1 MPEPADAE
9 MTIDS
14 APEPF
19 RGRRWKHIIFAAV
32 AVLFIVLVLIAWGQR
47 NSIADRFVQNELQSR
62 GVRATYSIDQI
73 GFRTQRIRNLVI
85 GDPARPDLTAD
96 EVEVD
101 VALNF
106 SGANLRDVRAT
117 GVSLR
122 SRYSDGKLSFGE
134 LDKFTDPASKEP
146 FEWPDIGLVIKDAKA
161 RIETPWGNIGVGL
174 NGRGLLRNQFAA
186 RLSLRSTA
194 IAAGGCR
201 APAVAFDG
209 KLLLEWRQPHLIG
222 PLSAS
227 SLACTGQDLA
237 VATPKFDVDV
247 KLSERFDKWV
257 GDVGFDAA
265 AIRYPGVAATALKG
279 VVSVDGGVRRT
290 NFTLALEKVALR
302 SAPLTVPR
310 LSLNAK
316 GYGGLNDTKFAL
328 SARGDVAVAGGALDR
343 GSMGS
348 LRALVAQTRD
358 TPVGPLL
365 ARIAPVLERAGDRFD
380 GNLEFDAF
388 RDFQGRMGTT
398 ISSLALKSGSGAQ
411 LRQNSPLNIQ
421 SSASGW
427 RIGAPVQLALSGRD
441 IPNATLSLRQSS
453 GSQWAGNLTVSPFTG
468 GAARLA
474 IPGLTFNGI
483 PGSAW
488 RFNGQALL
496 SGPMPNGFVS
506 GLQLPLSGRYDGKGF
521 ALYESCQSV
530 RFDSLK
536 IANLALRSQTLRL
549 CPDAGRPV
557 LSTGNGQTR
566 FAANLQN
573 FDARGSLGSAPLL
586 AKSASIRFSL
596 NEGFVARD
604 VAVTL
609 GQLDSV
615 TDFAVA
621 ELTGRFGAGG
631 MSGTLQGGSGQIGNV
646 PLLIDEAAGNWRYLN
661 NVLTLDSNLQVLDA
675 EQVDRFKPV
684 RVPDMLLTLENSII
698 AAIGNIIEPETGT
711 RVAGVDIRH
720 NLNDSS
726 GRALLAVDDLRFN
739 ERFQPSLL
747 TPLVVGVFANVDGA
761 VNGDG
766 RIEWD
771 RQGVRSSGRV
781 ATTGMNLAAAFG
793 PVEGL
798 TTEMVFTDLLGLE
811 MGPSQIATIASV
823 NPGIPALN
831 GAIQYQLLPDQ
842 QVRIESGR
850 WPFAGGELIL
860 EPTTLDFGVEKE
872 RRLTFRVVG
881 VDAEKFLA
889 GYDFQNLRVT
899 GVFDGTLPMIFNQ
912 DGGRI
917 VGGALVSRPGGGEV
931 SYLGELAYEDM
942 GTFAN
947 FAFQALRSI
956 RYSSLTIGVGGELDG
971 EIVTDISFTGLQ
983 QGSGAKRNF
992 ITKQLARIPIKFNV
1006 TITAEFMALINKVR
1020 DYYDPSLFV
1029 RRELPGLM
1037 EKRREGA
1044 SEPSTS
1050 TDSPVKKDEQTDE

>member
-1 MPEPADAE
+1 MQLPADAE
-9 MTIDS
+9 NLMDS
-14 APEPF
+14 EPEPF
-19 RGRRWKHIIFAAV
+19 RGWRWKYTIFAAV
-32 AVLFIVLVLIAWGQR
+32 IVLFAVLILVAWAQR
-47 NSIADRFVQNELQSR
+47 NSIADRFVQSELASR
-62 GVRATYSIDQI
+62 GIRATYTIDQI

-106 SGANLRDVRAT
+106 SGANLRDVRAK
-117 GVSLR
+117 GISLR
-122 SRYSDGKLSFGE
+122 GRYADGELSFGE
-134 LDKFTDPASKEP
+134 LDKFADPTSKEP
-146 FEWPDIGLVIKDAKA
+146 FEWPDIGLDIKDAKA

-201 APAVAFDG
+201 APAVAYDG

-227 SLACTGQDLA
+227 SLDCTAEGLA
-237 VATPKFDVDV
+237 VAAPKVDVEV
-247 KLSERFDKWV
+247 KLSERLDKWV
-257 GDVGFDAA
+257 GDIGFAA
-265 AIRYPGVAATALKG
+265 ATIRYPGIAATAPKG
-279 VVSVDGGVRRT
+279 VFSVDGGLRRT
-290 NFTLALEKVALR
+290 NFALALEKAGVR
-302 SAPLTVPR
+302 SAPLTVSR
-310 LSLNAK
+310 LSLDAK
-316 GYGGLNDTKFAL
+316 GYGGLNDGKFAL
-328 SARGDVAVAGGALDR
+328 SARGDMAVGGGTLDR
-343 GSMGS
+343 GSLGS

-358 TPVGPLL
+358 TPVGPIL
-365 ARIAPVLERAGDRFD
+365 ARIAPVVERAGDRFD
-380 GNLEFDAF
+380 GTIEFDAF
-388 RDFQGRMGTT
+388 RDFQGRMGST
-398 ISSLALKSGSGAQ
+398 ISSLAVKSNSGAQ
-411 LRQNSPLNIQ
+411 LRQISPLVIQ
-421 SSASGW
+421 SSATGW

-441 IPNATLSLRQSS
+441 VPNATLSLRPSS
-453 GSQWAGNLTVSPFTG
+453 GSQWAGNIRVAPFTG
-468 GAARLA
+468 GSARLA
-474 IPGLTFNGI
+474 VPALAFSGSPGG
-483 PGSAW
+483 AW

-496 SGPMPNGFVS
+496 SGPLPNGFVS
-506 GLQLPLSGRYDGKGF
+506 GMQLPLSGRYDRGGF
-521 ALYESCQSV
+521 ALYDSCQSV

-536 IANLALRSQTLRL
+536 IASLALRSQSLRL
-549 CPDAGRPV
+549 CPDGGRPV
-557 LSTGNGQTR
+557 FSTGNGRTR
-566 FAANLQN
+566 FVANLPN
-573 FDARGSLGSAPLL
+573 FAVRGSLGSSPLS
-586 AKSASIRFSL
+586 AQSASIRFSL
-596 NEGFVARD
+596 DDGFVARN
-604 VAVTL
+604 VAVNL
-609 GQLDSV
+609 GQADSA
-615 TDFAVA
+615 TDFAAA
-621 ELTGRFGAGG
+621 ELTGRFGGGG
-631 MSGTLQGGSGQIGNV
+631 MTGTLQGGSGQIGNV
-646 PLLIDEAAGNWRYLN
+646 PLLIDDAAGNWRYLN

-675 EQVDRFKPV
+675 EQVDRFKPM
-684 RVPDMLLTLENSII
+684 RVPDMLLTLENNII
-698 AAIGNIIEPETGT
+698 TAIGNITEPETGT

-720 NLNDSS
+720 ALNTSS
-726 GRALLAVDDLRFN
+726 GRALLAVDNLRFT
-739 ERFQPSLL
+739 ESFQPSEL
-747 TPLVVGVFANVDGA
+747 TPLVVGVFANVDGV

-771 RQGVRSSGRV
+771 AQGVRSSGRV

-811 MGPSQIATIASV
+811 TGPSQIATIASV

-831 GAIQYQLLPDQ
+831 GSIRYQLLPDQ

-917 VGGALVSRPGGGEV
+917 EGGALVSRPGGGEV

-942 GTFAN
+942 GTFGN
-947 FAFQALRSI
+947 FAFEALRSI
-956 RYSSLTIGVGGELDG
+956 RYSTLTIGVGGELDG

-983 QGSGAKRNF
+983 QGSGARRNF

-1006 TITAEFMALINKVR
+1006 TITAEFMALINKIR

-1029 RRELPGLM
+1029 QRELPELL
-1037 EKRREGA
+1037 EKRREGSSDRPTA
-1044 SEPSTS
+1044 TEA
-1050 TDSPVKKDEQTDE
+1050 PVKKDEQKDE

>member
-1 MPEPADAE
+1 MQEPADTGIT
-9 MTIDS
+9 MDS

-19 RGRRWKHIIFAAV
+19 RGWRWKHIIFATV
-32 AVLFIVLVLIAWGQR
+32 AGLFVGLLLIAWAQR
-47 NSIADRFVQNELQSR
+47 NTIADRFVQSELQSR
-62 GVRATYSIDQI
+62 GIRATYSIDQI

-106 SGANLRDVRAT
+106 SGASLRDVRAK
-117 GVSLR
+117 GVSLNG
-122 SRYSDGKLSFGE
+122 RYADGKLSFGE
-134 LDKFTDPASKEP
+134 LDKFTDPTSKEP

-174 NGRGLLRNQFAA
+174 SGRGLLRNQFAA

-227 SLACTGQDLA
+227 SLGCTTQGLA
-237 VATPKFDVDV
+237 VAAPKLDVDV
-247 KLSERFDKWV
+247 KLSERLDKWV
-257 GDVGFDAA
+257 GDVGFAA
-265 AIRYPGVAATALKG
+265 ATIRYPGIAATAPKG
-279 VVSVDGGVRRT
+279 VVSVDGGMRRT
-290 NFTLALEKVALR
+290 NFTLALEKAGLR

-316 GYGGLNDTKFAL
+316 GYGGLNDGKFAL
-328 SARGDVAVAGGALDR
+328 SARGDMAVARGSLDR
-343 GSMGS
+343 GSLGS
-348 LRALVAQTRD
+348 LRALVAQTRG

-365 ARIAPVLERAGDRFD
+365 ARIAPVVERAGDRFD

-388 RDFQGRMGTT
+388 RDFQGRMGAT

-411 LRQNSPLNIQ
+411 LRQNSPLVIQ
-421 SSASGW
+421 SSSSGW

-441 IPNATLSLRQSS
+441 VPNATLSLRQSS
-453 GSQWAGNLTVSPFTG
+453 GSQWAGNLTVAPFTG
-468 GAARLA
+468 GSARMA
-474 IPGLTFNGI
+474 IPALAFSGS
-483 PGSAW
+483 PGGAW
-488 RFNGQALL
+488 RFNGQALV
-496 SGPMPNGFVS
+496 SGPIPNGFVS
-506 GLQLPLSGRYDGKGF
+506 GMQLPLSGRYDRQAL

-536 IANLALRSQTLRL
+536 IANVALRSQSLRL
-549 CPDAGRPV
+549 CPDGGRPV
-557 LSTGNGQTR
+557 FSTGNGRTR
-566 FAANLQN
+566 LAANIPNL
-573 FDARGSLGSAPLL
+573 AVRGNLGSSPLS

-596 NEGFVARD
+596 DEGFVARD

-609 GQLDSV
+609 GQEDSA

-621 ELTGRFGAGG
+621 ELTGRFGGGG
-631 MSGTLQGGSGQIGNV
+631 MNGTLQGGSGQIGNI

-661 NVLTLDSNLQVLDA
+661 NVLTLDSNLQLLDA
-675 EQVDRFKPV
+675 EQVDRFQPV

-698 AAIGNIIEPETGT
+698 TAIGNITEPETGT

-720 NLNDSS
+720 SLNDSS
-726 GRALLAVDDLRFN
+726 GRALLAVDDLRFT

-747 TPLVVGVFANVDGA
+747 TPLVLGVFANVDGV

-771 RQGVRSSGRV
+771 SQGVRSSGRV

-798 TTEMVFTDLLGLE
+798 TTEMVFTNLLGLE
-811 MGPSQIATIASV
+811 TGPSQIATIASV

-831 GAIQYQLLPDQ
+831 GSIRYQLLPDQ

-850 WPFAGGELIL
+850 WPFAGGELLL

-942 GTFAN
+942 GTFGN

-1029 RRELPGLM
+1029 QRELPGLM

-1044 SEPSTS
+1044 SEPSS
-1050 TDSPVKKDEQTDE
+1050 SNDSPVKKDEQTDE

>member
-19 RGRRWKHIIFAAV
+19 RGRRWKHIVFAAV

-73 GFRTQRIRNLVI
+73 GLRTQRIRNLVI

-122 SRYSDGKLSFGE
+122 GRYAEGKLSFGE

-222 PLSAS
+222 PLSAA
-227 SLACTGQDLA
+227 SLACTEQDLA
-237 VATPKFDVDV
+237 VAAPKFDVDV

-265 AIRYPGVAATALKG
+265 TIRYPGVAATAPKG
-279 VVSVDGGVRRT
+279 LVSVDGGLSRT
-290 NFTLALEKVALR
+290 NFTLALEKAALR
-302 SAPLTVPR
+302 SAPLTIPR

-316 GYGGLNDTKFAL
+316 GYGGLNDAKFAL

-358 TPVGPLL
+358 TPVGPLI

-411 LRQNSPLNIQ
+411 LRQNSPLIIQ
-421 SSASGW
+421 SSSSGW

-441 IPNATLSLRQSS
+441 VPNATLSLRQSS
-453 GSQWAGNLTVSPFTG
+453 GAQWAGNLIVAPFTG
-468 GAARLA
+468 GSARLA
-474 IPGLTFNGI
+474 IPALAFNGI

-549 CPDAGRPV
+549 CPDAGRSV

-609 GQLDSV
+609 GQLDSE

-621 ELTGRFGAGG
+621 ELTGRFSAGG

-646 PLLIDEAAGNWRYLN
+646 PLLVDEAAGNWRYLN

-811 MGPSQIATIASV
+811 TGPSQIATIASV

-889 GYDFQNLRVT
+889 GYDFQNLRVS

-917 VGGALVSRPGGGEV
+917 IGGALVSRPGGGEV

-942 GTFAN
+942 GTFGN
-947 FAFQALRSI
+947 FAFDALRSI
-956 RYSSLTIGVGGELDG
+956 RYSSLTIGVGGDIDG
-971 EIVTDISFTGLQ
+971 EIVTEISFTGLQ
-983 QGSGAKRNF
+983 QGSAAKRNF

-1006 TITAEFMALINKVR
+1006 SVTAEFLKLIGSVR
-1020 DYYDPSLFV
+1020 GLYDPNYAAERDLQF
-1029 RRELPGLM
+1029 LM
-1037 EKRREGA
+1037 EQQSGNPPKAPEDA
-1044 SEPSTS
+1044 SPE
-1050 TDSPVKKDEQTDE
+1050 KDEQ